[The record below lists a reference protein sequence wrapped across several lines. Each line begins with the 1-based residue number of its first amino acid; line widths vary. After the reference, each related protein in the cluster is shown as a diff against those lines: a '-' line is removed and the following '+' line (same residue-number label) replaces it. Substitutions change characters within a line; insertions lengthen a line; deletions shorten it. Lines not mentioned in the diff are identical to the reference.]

1 MEYTHI
7 YSLSDPN
14 TGEIRYVGKTYNQL
28 RKRLYSHL
36 NECKTGN
43 KSHKINWIKSL
54 LSNSNVGNNIG

>member
-28 RKRLYSHL
+28 RKRLYSVGSYLRQERFILQQHDESYIFIVP
-36 NECKTGN
+36 NFN
-43 KSHKINWIKSL
+43 KL
-54 LSNSNVGNNIG
+54 